1 MEDKTR
7 KLQNITVI
15 LLLISLV
22 LMQIKMNS
30 YVRDMNSLW
39 ESQMELNRVLNN
51 RIDLIQDAF
60 LTNQSDFLDFLE
72 TAVGNFHHE

>member
-1 MEDKTR
+1 MENKIR
-7 KLQNITVI
+7 KLQNITII

-39 ESQMELNRVLNN
+39 ESQMELNRALNN
-51 RIDLIQDAF
+51 RIDLIQDVF
-60 LTNQSDFLDFLE
+60 LTNQSAFLDFLE
-72 TAVGNFHHE
+72 SVVENSHHE

>member
-1 MEDKTR
+1 MEDKIR
-7 KLQNITVI
+7 KLQNITII

-39 ESQMELNRVLNN
+39 ESQMELNRALNN
-51 RIDLIQDAF
+51 RIDLIQDVF
-60 LTNQSDFLDFLE
+60 LTNQSAFLDFLG
-72 TAVGNFHHE
+72 TVVGNSHHE